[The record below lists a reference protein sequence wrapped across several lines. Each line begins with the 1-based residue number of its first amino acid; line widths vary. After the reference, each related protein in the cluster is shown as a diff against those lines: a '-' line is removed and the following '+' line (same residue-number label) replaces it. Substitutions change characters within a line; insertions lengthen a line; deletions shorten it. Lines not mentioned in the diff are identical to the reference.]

1 MRTLLLASHNP
12 GKARELAALLAGLP
26 LRVCS
31 LADYPAVSL
40 PPETGAAYGE
50 NAALK
55 ARAAAQAGVCW
66 ALGDDSGLEV
76 PALGGA
82 PGLRSSRV
90 APSDPER
97 IAWLLERMRDL
108 PEDRRPAR
116 FVCALALADEG
127 GELLGAWEGT
137 AEGLV
142 LPEPRGSGGF
152 GYDPVFL
159 YPPAGLTF
167 AEMTAEQKAAVS
179 HRGAAL
185 RAFRSALPD
194 LLCVRGGR
202 EES

>member
-1 MRTLLLASHNP
+1 M
-12 GKARELAALLAGLP
+12 AALLADLP
-26 LRVCS
+26 LRVRS

-40 PPETGAAYGE
+40 PPETGATFAE

-55 ARAAAQAGVCW
+55 ACTAASAAGVW

-108 PEDRRPAR
+108 PDDRRQAR

-127 GELLGAWEGT
+127 GELLGAWQGT

-159 YPPAGLTF
+159 YPPVGLTF

-194 LLCVRGGR
+194 LLRSGGR
-202 EES
+202 REGS